1 MADTKFISDGYTY
14 LAIPEEWLC
23 LYHKLLYYLADFG
36 EVALKDCETSC
47 SGKNKNILKCW
58 GMFQS
63 AIAAKS
69 LGKDKL
75 ANTLI
80 KYVDA
85 QLELIYKN
93 SDKDMFSGGFIFPID
108 ENGYVKG
115 LNSCANSIEFYVH
128 GPLEPVEVVDDFTF
142 EPGKLY
148 ARVFGNQSAKRNFF
162 IEENDLIV
170 ESDLTV

>member
-1 MADTKFISDGYTY
+1 MVDIKFKNNSYTY
-14 LAIPEEWLC
+14 LEIPKEWLC

-36 EVALKDCETSC
+36 EDAIKNCETSC
-47 SGKNKNILKCW
+47 NGKNKNILKCW

-85 QLELIYKN
+85 QLELIYKGEN
-93 SDKDMFSGGFIFPID
+93 KDLFSGGFILPVD

-128 GPLEPVEVVDDFTF
+128 GPLEPVEVVDGFTF
-142 EPGKLY
+142 NPGVLY
-148 ARVFGNQSAKRNFF
+148 ARINDGQSVKRNFY

-170 ESDLTV
+170 ESDLAI

>member
-1 MADTKFISDGYTY
+1 MEDTNFISDGYTY

-23 LYHKLLYYLADFG
+23 LYHKLLHYLADFG
-36 EVALKDCETSC
+36 ENALRDCETSC
-47 SGKNKNILKCW
+47 SGRNKNILKCW

-85 QLELIYKN
+85 QLELIYKGE
-93 SDKDMFSGGFIFPID
+93 DKNIFNGGFILPID

-115 LNSCANSIEFYVH
+115 LNSCANTITFYVH
-128 GPLEPVEVVDDFTF
+128 GPLEKLVVTDNITF
-142 EPGKLY
+142 EPGVLY
-148 ARVFGNQSAKRNFF
+148 ARIGNGQSEKRNFY

-170 ESDLTV
+170 ESELTV

>member
-1 MADTKFISDGYTY
+1 MEDTNIISDGYTY

-23 LYHKLLYYLADFG
+23 LYHKLLHYLADFG
-36 EVALKDCETSC
+36 ENALRDCETSC
-47 SGKNKNILKCW
+47 SGRNKNILKCW

-85 QLELIYKN
+85 QFELIYKG
-93 SDKDMFSGGFIFPID
+93 SDKDMFNGGFILPID
-108 ENGYVKG
+108 ENGYIKG
-115 LNSCANSIEFYVH
+115 LNSCANTISFYVH
-128 GPLEPVEVVDDFTF
+128 GPLEKPVVTDNITF
-142 EPGKLY
+142 EPGMLY
-148 ARVFGNQSAKRNFF
+148 ARIGNGQSEKRNFY

-170 ESDLTV
+170 ESELTV

>member
-1 MADTKFISDGYTY
+1 MADTKFTTNSYTY
-14 LAIPEEWLC
+14 LAIPEEWSC
-23 LYHKLLYYLADFG
+23 LYNKLLYYLADFG
-36 EVALKDCETSC
+36 ENALKDCEASC
-47 SGKNKNILKCW
+47 SGRNKNILKCW

-85 QLELIYKN
+85 QLELIYKGEN
-93 SDKDMFSGGFIFPID
+93 KDLFSGGFILPID

-115 LNSCANSIEFYVH
+115 LNGCASSIKFYVH
-128 GPLEPVEVVDDFTF
+128 GPLEPVEIVDGVTF
-142 EPGKLY
+142 EPGVLY
-148 ARVFGNQSAKRNFF
+148 ARIIDGQNIRRNPY

-170 ESDLTV
+170 ESNSIV